1 MHSKI
6 VPKTSELLN
15 KWAIACDRVGA
26 CPPNTDK
33 GVITSVRTA
42 GITIPGLKV
51 EWSAIIGTNLVY
63 GNQFYPDRYH
73 QHPELEFVL
82 IKDETKASGAKPML
96 WIYNKLTRNKSQ
108 SQKESGK
115 RRSSKMDTKLYTRFG
130 FYKEEASSAASNSSK
145 DIVNGKND
153 SYVIRCDGMMDM
165 KFRMSSMIGKL
176 AFSASKSGTQK
187 AKAERNISHLI
198 TRQIEKDA
206 DQNIQRW
213 EENFKTWT
221 QEQGA
226 NDLTPR

>member
-1 MHSKI
+1 
-6 VPKTSELLN
+6 
-15 KWAIACDRVGA
+15 
-26 CPPNTDK
+26 
-33 GVITSVRTA
+33 
-42 GITIPGLKV
+42 
-51 EWSAIIGTNLVY
+51 
-63 GNQFYPDRYH
+63 
-73 QHPELEFVL
+73 
-82 IKDETKASGAKPML
+82 ML

-115 RRSSKMDTKLYTRFG
+115 RRSSEMDTKLYTRLG

-165 KFRMSSMIGKL
+165 KFRMPSMIGKL